1 MYGTPSPPSLTVPQY
16 ASQLRRSM
24 ESAYERVRDT
34 MGHSLSRQKDLYDQK
49 VHGKPFEPG
58 DLVWLHCPAVPRG
71 HSKNLHRPWTGP
83 FRVVSKLSD
92 VTYRIQHTR
101 VRRRVVVHFDRLKRC
116 PHSMRLADDAP
127 TAPHRASRRFPDIR
141 RPGSELELIDDP
153 EDITATQP
161 QPVPR
166 YPSRQR
172 RPPDFFGER
181 VFY

>member
-1 MYGTPSPPSLTVPQY
+1 MDHL
-16 ASQLRRSM
+16 ACLLSQFHSM
-24 ESAYERVRDT
+24 PCSSAEAWNLRVRDT
-34 MGHSLSRQKDLYDQK
+34 MGHSLSCQKVLYDQK
-49 VHGKPFEPG
+49 VHAKLFEPG

-71 HSKNLHRPWTGP
+71 HSKKLHRPWTGP

-92 VTYRIQHTR
+92 ATYRIQRTR
-101 VRRRVVVHFDRLKRC
+101 VRRRRVVVHFDRLKRC
-116 PHSMRLADDAP
+116 PHSMRPADEAP
-127 TAPHRASRRFPDIR
+127 TAPHRAPRRLPDIQ

-181 VFY
+181 VSY